1 MITGAGGQVGGLLV
15 DAARRRGYDVAALTR
30 ADLDITDAAAVRG
43 HVHPGDLVVNCAAFT
58 NVDAA
63 EAEPEA
69 AHAINAV
76 GPGVL
81 AAACASAGAGLVHIS
96 TDYVFSG
103 DVFSGDVFS
112 GDVFSG
118 DVFSGDV
125 FPGDT
130 GRGYEVND
138 PTGPTCV
145 YGATKLAGEQAVL
158 AAMRDSRDAYVVRT
172 SWVYTGG
179 DGSDFV
185 AVMRRLATTTDRVL
199 DVVDDQTGSPTYAR
213 DLVSALLEIAAGG
226 VRGPILHVANA
237 GAVSRYEQARAV
249 FAELGQDPERVRP
262 VGTDAVPRPARR
274 PVCSALSMAASVRAG
289 LTPLRPWREALA
301 EAVAMPLD
309 GGPIPSTP

>member
-1 MITGAGGQVGGLLV
+1 MITGAGGQVGRLLA
-15 DAARRRGYDVAALTR
+15 DAARGRDYDVTALTR
-30 ADLDITDAAAVRG
+30 ADLDITDTAAVRE
-43 HVHPGDLVVNCAAFT
+43 HVHPDDLVVNCAAFT

-81 AAACASAGAGLVHIS
+81 AAACASVGAGLVHIS
-96 TDYVFSG
+96 TDYVFPG
-103 DVFSGDVFS
+103 EAGRTYDVD
-112 GDVFSG
+112 
-118 DVFSGDV
+118 
-125 FPGDT
+125 
-130 GRGYEVND
+130 D
-138 PTGPTCV
+138 PTGPVGV

-158 AAMRDSRDAYVVRT
+158 AALPQAYVVRT

-179 DGSDFV
+179 AGSDFV

-199 DVVDDQTGSPTYAR
+199 EVVDDQTGSPTYAR
-213 DLVSALLEIAAGG
+213 DLVSALLTIAAGG

-249 FAELGQDPERVRP
+249 FAELGADPGRVRA
-262 VGTDAVPRPARR
+262 VRTDAVPRPARR

-289 LTPLRPWREALA
+289 LTPLRPWRVALA
-301 EAVAMPLD
+301 EALAAPAED
-309 GGPIPSTP
+309 APIPSTP

>member
-103 DVFSGDVFS
+103 EA
-112 GDVFSG
+112 
-118 DVFSGDV
+118 
-125 FPGDT
+125 
-130 GRGYEVND
+130 GRGYEVDD

-145 YGATKLAGEQAVL
+145 YGVTKLAGEQAVL
-158 AAMRDSRDAYVVRT
+158 AAMRDSREVYVVRT

-274 PVCSALSMAASVRAG
+274 PVCSALSMATSVRAG

>member
-15 DAARRRGYDVAALTR
+15 DAAHRRGYDVAALTR

-103 DVFSGDVFS
+103 EA
-112 GDVFSG
+112 
-118 DVFSGDV
+118 
-125 FPGDT
+125 
-130 GRGYEVND
+130 GRGYEVDD

-145 YGATKLAGEQAVL
+145 YGVTKLAGEQAVL
-158 AAMRDSRDAYVVRT
+158 AAMRDSREVYVVRT

>member
-103 DVFSGDVFS
+103 EA
-112 GDVFSG
+112 
-118 DVFSGDV
+118 
-125 FPGDT
+125 

-145 YGATKLAGEQAVL
+145 YGVTKLAGEQAVL
-158 AAMRDSRDAYVVRT
+158 AAMRDSREVYVVRT

>member
-103 DVFSGDVFS
+103 DVFSGEA
-112 GDVFSG
+112 
-118 DVFSGDV
+118 
-125 FPGDT
+125 
-130 GRGYEVND
+130 GRSYEVDD

-145 YGATKLAGEQAVL
+145 YGVTKLAGEQAVL
-158 AAMRDSRDAYVVRT
+158 AAMRDSREVYVVRT

>member
-1 MITGAGGQVGGLLV
+1 MITGAGGQVGRLLV

-103 DVFSGDVFS
+103 EA
-112 GDVFSG
+112 
-118 DVFSGDV
+118 
-125 FPGDT
+125 
-130 GRGYEVND
+130 GRGYEVDD

-145 YGATKLAGEQAVL
+145 YGVTKLAGEQAVL
-158 AAMRDSRDAYVVRT
+158 AAMRDSREVYVVRT

>member
-1 MITGAGGQVGGLLV
+1 MITGAGGQVGRLLA
-15 DAARRRGYDVAALTR
+15 DAARGRGFDVTALTR

-43 HVHPGDLVVNCAAFT
+43 HLRPDDLVVNCAAFT

-63 EAEPEA
+63 EAEPAA

-81 AAACASAGAGLVHIS
+81 AAACGSVGAGLVHIS
-96 TDYVFSG
+96 TDYVFPG
-103 DVFSGDVFS
+103 EAGRTYDVG
-112 GDVFSG
+112 
-118 DVFSGDV
+118 
-125 FPGDT
+125 
-130 GRGYEVND
+130 D
-138 PTGPTCV
+138 PTGPVGV

-158 AAMRDSRDAYVVRT
+158 EVLAEAYVVRT

-199 DVVDDQTGSPTYAR
+199 EVVDDQTGSPTYAR

-226 VRGPILHVANA
+226 VRGPILHAANA

-249 FAELGQDPERVRP
+249 FAELGADPERVRP

-289 LTPLRPWREALA
+289 LTPLRPWRAALA
-301 EAVAMPLD
+301 EALAVPPED
-309 GGPIPSTP
+309 GPIPSTP

>member
-1 MITGAGGQVGGLLV
+1 MITGAGGQVGRLLV

-63 EAEPEA
+63 ESEPEA

-103 DVFSGDVFS
+103 DVFSGEA
-112 GDVFSG
+112 
-118 DVFSGDV
+118 
-125 FPGDT
+125 
-130 GRGYEVND
+130 GRSYEVDD

-158 AAMRDSRDAYVVRT
+158 AAMRDSRDVYVVRT

>member
-103 DVFSGDVFS
+103 EA
-112 GDVFSG
+112 
-118 DVFSGDV
+118 
-125 FPGDT
+125 
-130 GRGYEVND
+130 GRGYEVDD

-145 YGATKLAGEQAVL
+145 YGVTKLAGEQAVL
-158 AAMRDSRDAYVVRT
+158 AAMRDSREVYVVRT

>member
-1 MITGAGGQVGGLLV
+1 MVITGAGGQVGRLLV

-63 EAEPEA
+63 ESEPEA

-103 DVFSGDVFS
+103 DVFSGEA
-112 GDVFSG
+112 
-118 DVFSGDV
+118 
-125 FPGDT
+125 
-130 GRGYEVND
+130 GRSYEVDD

-158 AAMRDSRDAYVVRT
+158 AAMRDSRDVYVVRT

>member
-1 MITGAGGQVGGLLV
+1 MVITGAGGQVGRLL
-15 DAARRRGYDVAALTR
+15 AGTARGRGFDVTALTR

-43 HVHPGDLVVNCAAFT
+43 HVRPGDLVVNCAAFT

-63 EAEPEA
+63 EAEPAA

-81 AAACASAGAGLVHIS
+81 AAACGSVGAGLVHIS
-96 TDYVFSG
+96 TDYVFPG
-103 DVFSGDVFS
+103 EAGRTYDVG
-112 GDVFSG
+112 
-118 DVFSGDV
+118 
-125 FPGDT
+125 
-130 GRGYEVND
+130 D
-138 PTGPTCV
+138 PTGPVGV

-158 AAMRDSRDAYVVRT
+158 EVLAEAYVVRT

-179 DGSDFV
+179 AGSDFV

-199 DVVDDQTGSPTYAR
+199 EVVDDQTGSPTYAR

-226 VRGPILHVANA
+226 VRGPILHAANA

-249 FAELGQDPERVRP
+249 FAELGADPERVRP

-289 LTPLRPWREALA
+289 LTPLRPWRAALA
-301 EAVAMPLD
+301 EALAVPPED
-309 GGPIPSTP
+309 GPIPSTP